1 MQKKIF
7 LLSLLLSLINITYS
21 QTEESSEDKSF
32 ENEYY
37 NAEAYIDDGNF
48 QEAIEIYKKLLQV
61 NSDNSNLN
69 FKIGYCY
76 IHTAQEKKQAVKYLE
91 KAVKNI
97 SNNYNPN
104 SFKETKAPL
113 ESYFYLGKAYHYNN
127 NFNKAIDILNEFNTK
142 FDKCRRME

>member
-69 FKIGYCY
+69 FKIGYCSKSICFHKEGRSLKSSTQKVY
-76 IHTAQEKKQAVKYLE
+76 FAWRNRIKVMIKNYSIKNLICSKKCPFRIIR
-91 KAVKNI
+91 NI
-97 SNNYNPN
+97 SM
-104 SFKETKAPL
+104 SFFK
-113 ESYFYLGKAYHYNN
+113 Y
-127 NFNKAIDILNEFNTK
+127 
-142 FDKCRRME
+142 